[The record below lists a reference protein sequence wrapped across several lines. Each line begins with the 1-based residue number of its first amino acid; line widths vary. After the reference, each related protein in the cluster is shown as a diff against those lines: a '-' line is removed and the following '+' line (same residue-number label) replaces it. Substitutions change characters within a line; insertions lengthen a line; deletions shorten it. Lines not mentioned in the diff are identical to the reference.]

1 MKLLTYEYE
10 GRVRAG
16 VSDGAAVRE
25 AAEDMSAL
33 IRLIGAGGFSPDAL
47 GSPAVPLAAVRL
59 LAPIPEPRQD
69 VVCLGMNYADHSVEA
84 ARWGKADFVKNE
96 GKAVYF
102 GKRAARIIGPD
113 EEIDGHFDL
122 VDSLDYEAE
131 LAVVLGR
138 DAYGVSYGDAPD
150 YVLGYSV
157 LNDLSARNLQREHK
171 QFYFGKSLDTH
182 TAMGPWIVT
191 KDELPQPPEYGI
203 RCYVNGEKRQD
214 SNTRFMLFD
223 VSHVISELSRGMTL
237 KAGTI
242 IAMGTPAGVGMGFDP
257 PRYLAPGDVVR
268 CEIDG
273 IGVLQNRVA
282 RNFKN
287 RGKGEKSS

>member
-1 MKLLTYEYE
+1 MKLLTYAYE

-16 VSDGAAVRE
+16 VSDGETVRE
-25 AAEDMSAL
+25 AAEDMPAL
-33 IRLIGAGGFSPDAL
+33 IRLIDTGRFSPDTL
-47 GSPAVPLAAVRL
+47 HGPAVPLADVRL

-69 VVCLGMNYADHSVEA
+69 IICLGMNYADHSAEA
-84 ARWGKADFVKNE
+84 ARWGKADFVKNA

-102 GKRAARIIGPD
+102 GKRAARVIGPG
-113 EEIDGHFDL
+113 EEIDGHFDI

-138 DAYGVSYGDAPD
+138 DACGVSCADAAD
-150 YVLGYSV
+150 YILGYSV
-157 LNDLSARNLQREHK
+157 FNDISARNLQREHK

-182 TAMGPWIVT
+182 SVMGPWIVT
-191 KDELPQPPEYGI
+191 RDELPWPPEYGI

-223 VSHVISELSRGMTL
+223 AAFVISELSRGMTL
-237 KAGTI
+237 RAGTI
-242 IAMGTPAGVGMGFDP
+242 LAMGTPAGVGMGFDP
-257 PRYLAPGDVVR
+257 PRYLSPGDVVR

-273 IGVLQNRVA
+273 IGVLENRVA
-282 RNFKN
+282 LK
-287 RGKGEKSS
+287 